1 MLTRILNR
9 LFRLEEINGA
19 RRCPTY
25 LYRWTIFKLFGVGL
39 YLHRFVGNDWS
50 LDCHDHPKRFTTLM
64 LYGRYRE
71 TVLDPAT
78 NEYTHREYRAP
89 FVRSF
94 PASHCH
100 RVEIEPGE
108 ECWTLVLVGRA
119 SRAWGFWHFGQFFG
133 WRDYVA
139 GPAKH
144 LADGRTVCSGLED
157 GRGAR

>member
-1 MLTRILNR
+1 MMTKILNR
-9 LFRLEEINGA
+9 LFKLEEVNGA

-25 LYRWTIFKLFGVGL
+25 LYRWTIFRLFGFGL

-64 LYGRYRE
+64 IFGRYRE
-71 TVLDPAT
+71 TVHTPPDGYA
-78 NEYTHREYRAP
+78 EREYRAP
-89 FVRSF
+89 WLRSF

-100 RVEIEPGE
+100 RLTLWPGE

-119 SRAWGFWHFGQFFG
+119 VRPWGFWNLGRFIQ

-139 GPAKH
+139 GESKH
-144 LADGRTVCSGLED
+144 LADARTVCAGIED
-157 GRGAR
+157 GGRGAT